1 MNVALQGPAGG
12 ATGRPASGAR
22 HWARARAVAWGA
34 AALALAGC
42 ASAPPPAAGLLTGRM
57 ALKVEATT
65 ASPAQSLSAGFE
77 LAGDDRQGQL
87 RLLSPLGT
95 QLAEARWAPGQ
106 AQLRDSQ
113 GLREFADLA
122 DLARQALG
130 EAVPLAALP
139 HWLAARPWPAEAA
152 TPQDQGFAQLGWTID
167 TREAANGRI
176 LAQRTSAPAIRLLV
190 QLDR

>member
-1 MNVALQGPAGG
+1 MRQRCGG
-12 ATGRPASGAR
+12 AAEHVTGSAR
-22 HWARARAVAWGA
+22 RRGLA
-34 AALALAGC
+34 AACSALALALAGC
-42 ASAPPPAAGLLTGRM
+42 ATAPPPVAGLLTGRM
-57 ALKVEATT
+57 ALKVDATA

-122 DLARQALG
+122 ELARQALG

-167 TREAANGRI
+167 TREAASGRI
-176 LAQRTSAPAIRLLV
+176 LALRTSAPAIRLLV